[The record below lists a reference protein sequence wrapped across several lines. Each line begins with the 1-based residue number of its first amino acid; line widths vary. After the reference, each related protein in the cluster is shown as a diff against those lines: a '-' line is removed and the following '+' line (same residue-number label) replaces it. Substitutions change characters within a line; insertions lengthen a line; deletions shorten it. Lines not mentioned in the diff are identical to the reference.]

1 MKRLIAW
8 LFAGALLAAPALAQA
23 PKAPPK
29 PPAQVT
35 KPVAAKPAA
44 KPKPLWAHLASDI
57 APDPAVKYGVLPNGM
72 RYALMKNQLPAGAIS
87 IRLSMHVGSLNEADN
102 EKGLAHFIEHM
113 AFNGSK
119 KVPEGDMVK
128 ILERLGLAFGADT
141 NASTDQEFTTYMLE
155 LPNASDNLVDESLF
169 LMREVASE
177 LTFNADAIDRE
188 RGVVLSELRRGDN
201 FQKRRSD
208 QELEFLIPGAYA
220 ITRMPIGEAQILETA
235 PRERLVSLYERF
247 YRPERATMVIVGDF
261 DVATMEG
268 KIKAKFADWK
278 GVGTNPKEPD
288 LSYALKKDRPSAASV
303 FVHKDGGNSIGVYA
317 ETPFTDPPDTAAN
330 RKEANLLNF
339 ATGAV
344 GRRLAPMANSEDPPF
359 RSAGIAGSDIL
370 EAVDVASG
378 SVSVTPESWKPGL
391 QALEQE
397 WRRALL
403 YGFTKDE
410 VDLQLSAMRTSQ
422 QNAAQRENTRTTG
435 QLVSQ
440 LLGSIQDDAV
450 FSTPSSGL
458 KRFEGWEKSVTP
470 AQVQA
475 VFKKWMQMKNP
486 LFFMSS
492 TVDRPGVEAEI
503 VKAWEESAKTAVKP
517 PEAKSALTFAY
528 TDFGTPGKVSSDTR
542 IADIDTRMIVFENNV
557 RLNLK
562 KTTFSKNAVQVS
574 VRVGNGDL
582 DLPQTPYGFS
592 SIASALSGGG
602 LEKHSADDLRT
613 ILAGKQVQTR
623 FAPSGTSFGG
633 TYATTPTDLLLQLQ
647 VSAAFLTHP
656 GYRPEAERRWRQS
669 VELAWPRLDANAGTV
684 WSAKGMR
691 MLASG
696 DTRFGSDKDDG
707 ETKRTFAELKPI
719 LAPRLASGAIEIAI
733 VGDMDEQAAID
744 AVAKTFGALP
754 KRESIQTK
762 FKDPNPPKFRTDKSP
777 IVLTHAGEQ
786 NQALAFVYWPVSI
799 DPDVDPQAA
808 RVVGAMVTVMRLK
821 VTEEIRE
828 ALGAT
833 YSPTANSSLSSYY
846 SGFGYMNAGA
856 EVKPED
862 ADKVIKALEKIAA
875 QMRAGDI
882 SDDEF
887 SRAITPQL
895 EVLPQNATSNGYW
908 VSILAQAQ
916 SRPDYTERNKLP
928 AIKAAVEK
936 ITKADIITAAN
947 KWLLES
953 TQQEA
958 KVVPGPKGP

>member
-1 MKRLIAW
+1 MKRLLASLVSA
-8 LFAGALLAAPALAQA
+8 LFLAAPLPALAQ
-23 PKAPPK
+23 KAPPK
-29 PPAQVT
+29 PPVQV
-35 KPVAAKPAA
+35 AKPATPA
-44 KPKPLWAHLASDI
+44 KKPKPLWAQLASDI

-72 RYALMKNQLPAGAIS
+72 RYALMKNQLPPGAIS
-87 IRLSMHVGSLNEADN
+87 IRFSMHVGSLNEADN

-113 AFNGSK
+113 AFNGSTH
-119 KVPEGDMVK
+119 VPEGEMVK

-177 LTFNADAIDRE
+177 LTFNADAVDRE
-188 RGVVLSELRRGDN
+188 RGVVLSEWRRGDN
-201 FQKRRSD
+201 FQRRRSD
-208 QELEFLIPGAYA
+208 QELAFIIPGAYT
-220 ITRMPIGEAQILETA
+220 ITRMPIGEPQILETA
-235 PRERLVSLYERF
+235 PRERLVSLYE
-247 YRPERATMVIVGDF
+247 
-261 DVATMEG
+261 
-268 KIKAKFADWK
+268 
-278 GVGTNPKEPD
+278 
-288 LSYALKKDRPSAASV
+288 RPSAASV

-317 ETPFTDPPDTAAN
+317 LTPFTDLPDTAAN
-330 RKEANLLNF
+330 RKEANLLGF

-344 GRRLAPMANSEDPPF
+344 GRRLAPMANLEDPPF
-359 RSAGIAGSDIL
+359 RSAGISEGDVLKAADI
-370 EAVDVASG
+370 ASG

-410 VDLQLSAMRTSQ
+410 IDLQLASMRTSQ

-435 QLVSQ
+435 QLVGQ
-440 LLGSIQDDAV
+440 LLSTIQDDAV

-470 AQVQA
+470 EQVHA
-475 VFKKWMQMKNP
+475 VFKKWMQVKNP

-503 VKAWEESAKTAVKP
+503 VKAWEDSAKTEVKK

-528 TDFGTPGKVSSDTR
+528 TDFGTPGKVVSDTR
-542 IADIDTRMIVFENNV
+542 MVDIDARLIRFENNV
-557 RLNLK
+557 RLNIK
-562 KTTFSKNAVQVS
+562 KTTFSKNSVQVS
-574 VRVGNGDL
+574 VRIGNGNL
-582 DLPQTPYGFS
+582 DLPQEPYGYS
-592 SIASALSGGG
+592 SIANALTGGG

-623 FAPSGTSFGG
+623 FGASSTSFGG
-633 TYATTPTDLLLQLQ
+633 TYATTPADLLLQLQ
-647 VSAAFLTHP
+647 LSAAFLTHP
-656 GYRPEAERRWRQS
+656 GYRPEAERRWRQA
-669 VELAWPRLDANAGTV
+669 VELSWPRLDANAGVV
-684 WSAKGMR
+684 WNAKGMR
-691 MLASG
+691 ILASG
-696 DTRFGSDKDDG
+696 DKRFGAEKDDG

-719 LAPRLASGAIEIAI
+719 LAPALANGPIEIAI
-733 VGDMDEQAAID
+733 VGDIDEQAAID

-762 FKDPNPPKFRTDKSP
+762 FKDPSPPKFRADKSP
-777 IVLTHAGEQ
+777 ILLTHAGEQ
-786 NQALAFVYWPVSI
+786 NQALAQVLWPVSI
-799 DPDVDPQAA
+799 DPDDDPQAA
-808 RVVGAMVTVMRLK
+808 RTIGAMTSIMRLK
-821 VTEEIRE
+821 VIEEIRE

-833 YSPTANSSLSSYY
+833 YSPSAGQSLSSYY
-846 SGFGYMNAGA
+846 SGFGYVSAGA

-875 QMRAGDI
+875 QMRAGEI

-895 EVLPQNATSNGYW
+895 EVLPQNATSNNYW
-908 VSILAQAQ
+908 LSILSQAQ
-916 SRPDYTERNKLP
+916 SRPEYTERNKLP
-928 AIKAAVEK
+928 AIEASVRK
-936 ITKADIITAAN
+936 ITKADVIAAAN

-953 TQQEA
+953 MQQEA
-958 KVVPGPKGP
+958 KVVPAPKAG